1 MLQPVGQLGNLGRT
15 TGSGPGLVN
24 LDMALLKSTPVKRI
38 SDVFNLQFRA
48 EFFNILNHPNWG
60 QPNGNIF
67 QNGVGTGTPN
77 PAAGRI
83 TSILG
88 TTRQIQFGLKI
99 SF

>member
-48 EFFNILNHPNWG
+48 EFFNILNHPNW
-60 QPNGNIF
+60 QW
-67 QNGVGTGTPN
+67 
-77 PAAGRI
+77 
-83 TSILG
+83 S
-88 TTRQIQFGLKI
+88 FGLTDLLRLRA
-99 SF
+99 FGAAN